1 MSTGDGLGGGGFFG
15 RVGPSGEY
23 GAWPSCGCSSLFII
37 LAGILL
43 VFGGC
48 LRMIGQ

>member
-1 MSTGDGLGGGGFFG
+1 MSTGGPLGSGDFFG
-15 RVGPSGEY
+15 NYGPQGRY
-23 GAWPSCGCSSLFII
+23 GAWPSCGCSGCVII

-48 LRMIGQ
+48 LRLLGQ